1 MVFEFEVKTD
11 RRNTLV
17 DVTSLLDKALDESGV
32 KQGVLTAFVPHTTA
46 GITINE
52 NADPSV
58 KRDILLT
65 LEKLIPEHGDYR
77 HLEGNSDAHLKA
89 SLFGS
94 SEQVIINRGRLVLGT
109 WQGVYFSEFDGPRTR
124 KLVVNIDGKE

>member
-1 MVFEFEVKTD
+1 MISEFSVETSNRNILVEVTD
-11 RRNTLV
+11 
-17 DVTSLLDKALDESGV
+17 LLEEAITRSEINEGI
-32 KQGVLTAFVPHTTA
+32 LTAFVPHTTA

-65 LEKLIPEHGDYR
+65 LEKLIPEHGDYK
-77 HLEGNSDAHLKA
+77 HAEGNSDSHLKA

-94 SEQVIINRGRLVLGT
+94 SETVLIHNGKLVLGT
-109 WQGVYFSEFDGPRTR
+109 WQGVYFAEFDGPRKR
-124 KLVVNIDGKE
+124 RLIVHIDGEK